1 MFLAA
6 TASLD
11 FETTTSYQLVIEA
24 RDQGTNPAAL
34 TGTTTLSVLVNGTS
48 NLYLFIMK
56 HSQRPLGR
64 LWNPHDLRRHLAHNF
79 CEVKNQKQ
87 NHKTFNGLFTSE

>member
-34 TGTTTLSVLVNGTS
+34 TGTTTLSVLVNGIS
-48 NLYLFIMK
+48 KPLSLYF
-56 HSQRPLGR
+56 
-64 LWNPHDLRRHLAHNF
+64 
-79 CEVKNQKQ
+79 
-87 NHKTFNGLFTSE
+87 KTFTKTHRPSLEPS

>member
-1 MFLAA
+1 MFCFSTGQVFLAA

-34 TGTTTLSVLVNGTS
+34 TGTTTLGVLVNGIS
-48 NLYLFIMK
+48 K
-56 HSQRPLGR
+56 PLS
-64 LWNPHDLRRHLAHNF
+64 L
-79 CEVKNQKQ
+79 
-87 NHKTFNGLFTSE
+87 